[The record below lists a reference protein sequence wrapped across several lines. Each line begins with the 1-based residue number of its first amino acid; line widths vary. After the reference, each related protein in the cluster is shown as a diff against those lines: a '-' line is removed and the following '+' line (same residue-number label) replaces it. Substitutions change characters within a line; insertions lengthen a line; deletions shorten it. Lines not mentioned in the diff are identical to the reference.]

1 MIRQKSFTERDL
13 NLSTK
18 DLVGNFHW
26 GFCDIK

>member
-26 GFCDIK
+26 GFYDIN